1 MVLTRQNLPLKEN
14 GMNVDSYLASLGLQT
29 TSSETFR
36 AYRQTLSRFE
46 AFLRDRKLRVT
57 QVKRSTVTEFMAY
70 LTEHKGRTVGEALAP
85 ATVVRYLAV
94 LSSYYDFLGD
104 NSDGRIKNPVT
115 RVKRPKIHNDEE
127 PRAVDDET
135 LATLVDGITDVRD
148 KAIVLVYL
156 DSGLRLSELARLN
169 RDSIVTRKRTSAKD
183 VVESYGYA
191 EVVGKGEKRRDVL
204 IGPKAIIALRE
215 YIRTSRRNDQNPAL
229 FLSSHRKRISDRAI
243 QHVLDRWC
251 KRLGLQHI
259 HVHQLR
265 HSFATRNVNAG
276 MSLSV
281 LQSLLGHKY
290 PATSGRYFRIRSD
303 RKTREYFA
311 VMEFIRDTSPL

>member
-14 GMNVDSYLASLGLQT
+14 DMNIDSYLATLALQT
-29 TSSETFR
+29 TSTETLR
-36 AYRQTLSRFE
+36 AYRHTLTRFE
-46 AFLRDRKLRVT
+46 AFLRDKKLRVT
-57 QVKRSTVTEFMAY
+57 QVKRGTITEFVKY
-70 LTEHKGRTVGEALAP
+70 LSEHKGRTVGEALAP
-85 ATVVRYLAV
+85 ATVCRHLAV

-104 NSDGRIKNPVT
+104 NSDGKIKNPVD
-115 RVKRPKIHNDEE
+115 RVKRPEISNDD

-135 LATLVDGITDVRD
+135 LAG
-148 KAIVLVYL
+148 
-156 DSGLRLSELARLN
+156 LN
-169 RDSIVTRKRTSAKD
+169 RDSIVTRKRTSPEGIA
-183 VVESYGYA
+183 EYYGYA
-191 EVVGKGEKRRDVL
+191 EVVGKGKKRRDIR
-204 IGPKAIIALRE
+204 IGPKALIALGE
-215 YIRTSRRNDQNPAL
+215 YIRTRRQNDQNPAL
-229 FLSSHRKRISDRAI
+229 FLSSHRKRISERAI

-251 KRLGLQHI
+251 KRLGLPHI

-311 VMEFIRDTSPL
+311 VMEFVRDTSPV